1 MVNEKLNTLSIGV
14 IKIIKEVMNYDDNT
28 IINNE
33 TKLFIELGIDSIKI
47 MEIIISLEDYF
58 QVVIDDN
65 ELVEENF
72 VSVQSICELI
82 SRLDG

>member
-28 IINNE
+28 ILNNE

-82 SRLDG
+82 SRLDC

>member
-1 MVNEKLNTLSIGV
+1 
-14 IKIIKEVMNYDDNT
+14 MNYDDNT
-28 IINNE
+28 ILNNE

>member
-28 IINNE
+28 ILNNE

>member
-28 IINNE
+28 ILNNE

-47 MEIIISLEDYF
+47 MEIIILM
-58 QVVIDDN
+58 
-65 ELVEENF
+65 
-72 VSVQSICELI
+72 
-82 SRLDG
+82 

>member
-28 IINNE
+28 ILNNE

-72 VSVQSICELI
+72 ASVQSICELI

>member
-1 MVNEKLNTLSIGV
+1 MM
-14 IKIIKEVMNYDDNT
+14 IIH
-28 IINNE
+28 NNE